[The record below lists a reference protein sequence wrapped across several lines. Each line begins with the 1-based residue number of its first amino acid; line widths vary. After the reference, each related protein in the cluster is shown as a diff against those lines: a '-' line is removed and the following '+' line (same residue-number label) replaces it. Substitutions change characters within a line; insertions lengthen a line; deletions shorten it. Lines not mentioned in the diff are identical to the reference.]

1 MKLLLI
7 RHAESKGNADGRI
20 QGQAEYPLSAAGW
33 TQARQLA
40 ARLAQE
46 HDAIEQV
53 YSSSQTRA
61 VQTAEVLAE
70 ALGVALVR
78 DERLREYGVG
88 EFAGLTSAEIEQ
100 RFPQFIEERRRARGW
115 PPIPGE
121 EGREP
126 FHRRIAEVFAEIIS
140 RHGRCHKESQ
150 VAVVSHGGTLSAYL
164 AFLVGCKLE
173 RYYPFRFH
181 NASLTVLDVGERV
194 SIECHNDIRHLL
206 PAPD

>member
-7 RHAESKGNADGRI
+7 RHAESEGNAGGVI
-20 QGQAEYPLSAAGW
+20 QGQAEYPLSERGW
-33 TQARQLA
+33 TQARLLA
-40 ARLAQE
+40 ARVAQE
-46 HDAIEQV
+46 HPTTARV
-53 YSSSQTRA
+53 YASPQIRA
-61 VQTAEVLAE
+61 MQTAEVVAQ

-100 RFPQFIEERRRARGW
+100 RFPQYLQARKQARGW

-126 FHRRIAEVFAEIIS
+126 FHRRVAEVFAEIVA
-140 RHGRCHKESQ
+140 RHSGDERESQ

-164 AFLVGCKLE
+164 ASLVGCGLD
-173 RYYPFRFH
+173 RFYPFRFH
-181 NASLTVLDVGERV
+181 NASLTVLDIGERIC
-194 SIECHNDIRHLL
+194 IERHNDIRHLSL
-206 PAPD
+206 AAY